1 MKIKLRKDAP
11 WPEVTMPEGQ
21 VVSKTKWIDEFE
33 SPSLG
38 AIKKYLEYSE
48 KATPIEKEDAT
59 PVQETS
65 ETVEEPPIEE
75 VTEEVELVE
84 SPKTFSTMTKKE
96 LQVYCDENSIEYES
110 TDKKADLLEKVL
122 AFDDPV
128 LASDEIV

>member
-48 KATPIEKEDAT
+48 KATPIEKEA
-59 PVQETS
+59 VEII
-65 ETVEEPPIEE
+65 EEPLIEE
-75 VTEEVELVE
+75 ATEEVEFVE

-96 LQVYCDENSIEYES
+96 LQSYCDENRIEYES

-128 LASDEIV
+128 LTSDEIV

>member
-21 VVSKTKWIDEFE
+21 VVSKTNWIDEFE

>member
-48 KATPIEKEDAT
+48 KATPIEKE
-59 PVQETS
+59 
-65 ETVEEPPIEE
+65 TVDITEEIIEEPLIEKA
-75 VTEEVELVE
+75 TEEVELVE

-96 LQVYCDENSIEYES
+96 LQSYCDENSIEYES
-110 TDKKADLLEKVL
+110 TDKKADLLERVL
-122 AFDDPV
+122 SFDDPV